1 MSKISMH
8 DTAVRAVVP
17 LVDLGD
23 VLICGL
29 PGLVIAQDG
38 QTYLDPE
45 HADLTYDFLKSHGV
59 VRLYLLMEDLEL
71 PPATKSVLEKAA
83 KFKGIA
89 LEWMP
94 IVDYGRPDQ
103 AFEDVWTPDRSGRAD
118 ILENQGSIAV
128 ACLYGAGRSGMM
140 AAAISAE
147 CGIEPRKAV
156 RYVRKFYSEAVGSKT
171 QEDWVAA
178 GKYLIDDL

>member
-1 MSKISMH
+1 MQ
-8 DTAVRAVVP
+8 DTAVRAVVS
-17 LVDLGD
+17 LEDLGD

-38 QTYLDPE
+38 QAYLDPE
-45 HADLTYDFLKSHGV
+45 HADLTNDYLKAHGV

-71 PPATKSVLEKAA
+71 PPETKNVLEKSA
-83 KFKGIA
+83 KAKGIE

-94 IVDYGRPDQ
+94 IVDYGRPD
-103 AFEDVWTPDRSGRAD
+103 AEFEQIWKPNRTRRAS
-118 ILENQGSIAV
+118 ILENNESIGV

-147 CGIEPRKAV
+147 CGIAPRKAV
-156 RYVRKFYSEAVGSKT
+156 RYVRRFYAEAVGSKT
-171 QEDWVAA
+171 QEDWVAS
-178 GKYLIDDL
+178 GRYLAH